1 MFGHDSFVWTPVRVF
16 HAATEAPAGHT
27 GSFVYIQ
34 KGKWNT
40 SPRWNIWNEDMSPY
54 KPNHALWQSW
64 YDTKEAAIQVL
75 PDGSYYKIGTGAK
88 QPETKAEKKAKEC
101 EGLFRKLEIMPEG
114 GLHPYKSGERYCG
127 DCIDGYQ
134 EEDEAIASL
143 FPCGDSQKRFITI
156 TEDDIPSSFRAKYEG
171 FDFDSL
177 IGTTSMSHCEK
188 PCVPIPPCGSGYEL
202 DENGNCVFINGN
214 DEGEGMNWG
223 IIVPVGALA
232 VIGWFL
238 IQRSLDNRR
247 DKLCLCL
254 VTILFHGWI

>member
-34 KGKWNT
+34 KGKYDE

-88 QPETKAEKKAKEC
+88 KPETKAEKKAKEC
-101 EGLFRKLEIMPEG
+101 DGLFRKVGTMPEG
-114 GLHPYKSGERYCG
+114 GLYPYKSGATYCG
-127 DCIDGYQ
+127 NCIDGYE
-134 EEDEAIASL
+134 EEDESPV
-143 FPCGDSQKRFITI
+143 FDCGDSQTRWKDGIYGEETAQCSSPC
-156 TEDDIPSSFRAKYEG
+156 IP
-171 FDFDSL
+171 
-177 IGTTSMSHCEK
+177 T
-188 PCVPIPPCGSGYEL
+188 CGSGYEL
-202 DENGNCVFINGN
+202 DENGNCVLTAN
-214 DEGEGMNWG
+214 DGMNWG

-232 VIGWFL
+232 AALLL
-238 IQRSLDNRR
+238 IQGSLDNRR
-247 DKLCLCL
+247 DKLCLCS